1 MRTGRCRGAPP
12 RLPFFFVVGAFGTR
26 VSAAVACK
34 PSVVHV
40 KHRWRY
46 EGKFSY
52 LMLIAGAGLPRLE
65 LLTSATGRGTLVFP
79 NESVNKIQ
87 MRIRRKKQSIASLCF
102 RGEIWSSN
110 NINCAGRTFFN
121 KRTPL
126 LFRWLYL
133 VPEYHP

>member
-34 PSVVHV
+34 PSVYV
-40 KHRWRY
+40 KHRYRY

-52 LMLIAGAGLPRLE
+52 LMLVAGAGLPRSE

-79 NESVNKIQ
+79 NVGGKTSTKSKCV
-87 MRIRRKKQSIASLCF
+87 LD
-102 RGEIWSSN
+102 
-110 NINCAGRTFFN
+110 
-121 KRTPL
+121 KRSKAL
-126 LFRWLYL
+126 LHF
-133 VPEYHP
+133 VFEEKSGPPIT